1 MIAAKIC
8 GLTDAKAVDA
18 AVLGGAAYVG
28 FVFFDPSP
36 RNIAPEKAV
45 ALMHRVPAQ
54 IVKVGL
60 FVDPSDDFLNLVL
73 HHANLDLLQLHGK
86 ETPSRAAAIRKQ
98 FNRPVMKALALAN
111 DSDFAT
117 AQTYSSAVDRLL
129 FDAPPPLGATRPGG
143 NANAFDWS
151 LLAGKR
157 LRRPW
162 MLAGGLTVENL
173 EAAVRASGAVEVDV
187 SSGVEDAPGV
197 KNPDKIRAF
206 LDLARRL

>member
-8 GLTDAKAVDA
+8 GLSDAKAVDA

-28 FVFFDPSP
+28 FVFFEPSP
-36 RNIAPEKAV
+36 RNIAPERAV

-60 FVDPSDDFLNLVL
+60 FVDPDDEFLRLVL

-111 DSDFAT
+111 DSDFET
-117 AQTYSSAVDRLL
+117 AKTYASAVVSVRDN
-129 FDAPPPLGATRPGG
+129 GPGIPSE
-143 NANAFDWS
+143 S
-151 LLAGKR
+151 LLKVFDPFFTTKPPGRGTGLGLWISWNIVKDHGGFIEAGNH
-157 LRRPW
+157 PE
-162 MLAGGLTVENL
+162 G
-173 EAAVRASGAVEVDV
+173 GAVVLFTLPLAQKSAQRSAV
-187 SSGVEDAPGV
+187 SRQQEKAEG
-197 KNPDKIRAF
+197 
-206 LDLARRL
+206 